1 MEDNQTNWTPFP
13 DNNLLEITDKN
24 KINEIEAEGI
34 ANAELFIFELD
45 TEVVI
50 SNSLILE
57 IHKLHLENYMIG
69 QEN

>member
-1 MEDNQTNWTPFP
+1 MDDNQTNWTPFP
-13 DNNLLEITDKN
+13 NHNLLGITDKN

-45 TEVVI
+45 TDVEI